1 METVMSL
8 FFMVFGL
15 GFFLFVTH
23 IIQRETREDKR
34 ESWERRMMEA
44 REFGFGG
51 KNEHNVQTLHDKDD

>member
-1 METVMSL
+1 MEAFMSV
-8 FFMVFGL
+8 FMLLFGL
-15 GFFLFVTH
+15 GFFLFVMH

-51 KNEHNVQTLHDKDD
+51 KDKHNVQSLHQKDD